1 MKKSCVLIRF
11 VLIIFSFVAATSL
24 YAQDNGPSHRQRNDS
39 LMKAMPKIGK
49 VSGKII
55 DSKSKKPVE
64 YASVAVIANRDSS
77 IAGGALTDT
86 KGNFLVEELPMGKF
100 KLRITILGYGT
111 LFTDPFLVIPS
122 NPESDAG
129 VISIDPTAASLKQVD
144 ISAERPDLINSLDK
158 KVYNVDKNI
167 VNTGGTVTEVLSNI
181 PSVSVDMDG
190 KVSLRGTENVTILID
205 GKPSGILG
213 GDRKAV
219 LQQIP
224 ASAVDQIEVITNP
237 SAKYDADGMGGIIN
251 IKTKKGKLKGLNGNV
266 TGGIGTNN
274 KYNFSLGLNN
284 RTSKMNMYANYSMRS
299 EKRSNSGYGDQDNFF
314 PGQNPYSYS
323 YDTHSNNTS
332 LFHTGKLGVDFY
344 LNKNNTLGINGSLT
358 RRSGSA
364 PSQSF
369 YSFIDNQGNEFNNFR
384 TQSTDEDKN
393 LSADAGLDYKKT
405 WTGSKRELTANLSYS
420 QNERNEN
427 GSLSN
432 SIYGIEDKAY
442 QLNEDLNKF
451 HTLIS
456 QIDFIQPVK
465 ENGKFEAG
473 VKNTNRQ
480 MDNDQVI
487 SSLDSTGLNYFEN
500 PLKTDHFIYNEQVLA
515 AYSMYTGKWKSFEYN
530 AGLRAEQTL
539 SDGESRS
546 QSIHFNNNYFA
557 LFPSAFVKYALTNSQ
572 DLQLSYSRRV
582 NRPETRSL
590 NPFIDYSDS
599 LFLRKGN
606 PELKPEYIHSMELA
620 YSTTLKNLSL
630 TATLYYRH
638 TDDLI
643 SRFRTVD
650 GNTGISTMTFINYSS
665 SENKG
670 GEIVLR
676 YQFEKAGNVMASFNV
691 YRNSINGKNIESDLQ
706 SASTQWSGR
715 LNVNLRFGKTT
726 GGQITG
732 NYMSPSTS
740 PVSRFK
746 GMSGIDAGIRQDL
759 WKGKGSLSLN
769 ITDIFNTRKM
779 DITTF
784 NDFYTSHMYRTRES
798 RVASITLTYRFG
810 NQDAS
815 LFQRKKNQR
824 NQMPQNDTPE
834 MIDF

>member
-1 MKKSCVLIRF
+1 
-11 VLIIFSFVAATSL
+11 
-24 YAQDNGPSHRQRNDS
+24 
-39 LMKAMPKIGK
+39 
-49 VSGKII
+49 
-55 DSKSKKPVE
+55 
-64 YASVAVIANRDSS
+64 
-77 IAGGALTDT
+77 
-86 KGNFLVEELPMGKF
+86 
-100 KLRITILGYGT
+100 
-111 LFTDPFLVIPS
+111 
-122 NPESDAG
+122 
-129 VISIDPTAASLKQVD
+129 
-144 ISAERPDLINSLDK
+144 
-158 KVYNVDKNI
+158 
-167 VNTGGTVTEVLSNI
+167 
-181 PSVSVDMDG
+181 
-190 KVSLRGTENVTILID
+190 
-205 GKPSGILG
+205 
-213 GDRKAV
+213 
-219 LQQIP
+219 
-224 ASAVDQIEVITNP
+224 
-237 SAKYDADGMGGIIN
+237 
-251 IKTKKGKLKGLNGNV
+251 
-266 TGGIGTNN
+266 
-274 KYNFSLGLNN
+274 
-284 RTSKMNMYANYSMRS
+284 
-299 EKRSNSGYGDQDNFF
+299 
-314 PGQNPYSYS
+314 
-323 YDTHSNNTS
+323 
-332 LFHTGKLGVDFY
+332 
-344 LNKNNTLGINGSLT
+344 
-358 RRSGSA
+358 
-364 PSQSF
+364 
-369 YSFIDNQGNEFNNFR
+369 
-384 TQSTDEDKN
+384 
-393 LSADAGLDYKKT
+393 
-405 WTGSKRELTANLSYS
+405 
-420 QNERNEN
+420 
-427 GSLSN
+427 
-432 SIYGIEDKAY
+432 

-650 GNTGISTMTFINYSS
+650 GSTGVSTMTFINYSS